1 MKPARRHHPL
11 LLLTPMLAALALFF
25 VYPLLSAFRSS
36 FYDWDLLTPPRFV
49 GFDNYRAVLRTGE
62 LTSSLSTT
70 LLISCIVVLGSL
82 ILGLG
87 LALAV
92 HRPGRLAALARS
104 AVFSAYVVSWVSV
117 GLLFLWIFDADAGIV
132 NRALAMIGVAPVRW
146 LTSASVAPV
155 TVGLIVTWK
164 VTGYA
169 MVVFL
174 SGLSGLPPEV
184 QEAAA
189 LDGAGPWARFRHV
202 TLPLLRPTAV
212 FVGTTS
218 LIASFQVFDVVRL
231 LTQGGPVRS
240 TTVLVYAIYEQLF
253 RDLRVGRA
261 SALVVL
267 FFVILSGLTWLKL
280 RVFRRGDQAEEAT

>member
-1 MKPARRHHPL
+1 MRPTRPSQPFWL
-11 LLLTPMLAALALFF
+11 LAPMLAALGVFF
-25 VYPLLSAFRSS
+25 VYPLFSALHTS
-36 FYDWDLLTPPRFV
+36 FYDWDLLTPPRYV
-49 GFDNYRAVLRTGE
+49 GLANYRAIFGSGE
-62 LTSSLSTT
+62 LLASLGTT
-70 LLISCIVVLGSL
+70 LLISVIVVAGSL
-82 ILGLG
+82 LLGLL

-92 HRPGRLAALARS
+92 HRPGRIAALARS

-132 NRALAMIGVAPVRW
+132 NRALLGVGLGPVPW
-146 LTSASVAPV
+146 LTRTSVAPL
-155 TVGLIVTWK
+155 TVALIVIWK

-174 SGLSGLPPEV
+174 SGLSALPPEV

-189 LDGAGPWARFRHV
+189 LDGAGPLARLRHI
-202 TLPLLRPTAV
+202 TLPLLRPTAT
-212 FVGTTS
+212 FVATTS
-218 LIASFQVFDVVRL
+218 LITSFQLFDVVRL

-261 SALVVL
+261 SSLVVV
-267 FFVILSGLTWLKL
+267 FFLALSALTWLK
-280 RVFRRGDQAEEAT
+280 RRAFREEPA

>member
-1 MKPARRHHPL
+1 VRPTRKSQPAWL
-11 LLLTPMLAALALFF
+11 LAPMLAVLALFF
-25 VYPLLSAFRSS
+25 VYPLLSALHTS
-36 FYDWDLLTPPRFV
+36 FYEWDLLTPARFV
-49 GFDNYRAVLRTGE
+49 GLGNYRAIFRSGE
-62 LTSSLSTT
+62 LWAALGTT
-70 LLISCIVVLGSL
+70 LLISCVVVAGSML
-82 ILGLG
+82 LGLA

-92 HRPGRLAALARS
+92 HRPGRLATLARS

-117 GLLFLWIFDADAGIV
+117 GMLFLWIFDADAGVV
-132 NRALAMIGVAPVRW
+132 NRSLVSLGVPPIKW
-146 LTSASVAPV
+146 LTSTAVAPF
-155 TVGLIVTWK
+155 TVALIVIWK

-174 SGLSGLPPEV
+174 SGLSALPPEV
-184 QEAAA
+184 KEAAS
-189 LDGAGPWARFRHV
+189 LDGAGPWARLRHV
-202 TLPLLRPTAV
+202 TLPLLRPTAA

-218 LIASFQVFDVVRL
+218 LIASFQLFDVVRL

-267 FFVILSGLTWLKL
+267 FFVILSLLTWLKL
-280 RVFRRGDQAEEAT
+280 RAFRSEEPA

>member
-1 MKPARRHHPL
+1 MKPSRPSQPWWL
-11 LLLTPMLAALALFF
+11 LSPMLLMLGVFF
-25 VYPLLSAFRSS
+25 LYPLVSALQTS

-49 GFDNYRAVLRTGE
+49 GLANYRAIFASGALF
-62 LTSSLSTT
+62 SSLGTT
-70 LLISCIVVLGSL
+70 LLVSAVVVAGSLVLGLS
-82 ILGLG
+82 

-92 HRPGRLAALARS
+92 HRPGRVAALARS

-132 NRALAMIGVAPVRW
+132 NRALLAAGLPAVKW
-146 LTSASVAPV
+146 LTSTALAPFTVA
-155 TVGLIVTWK
+155 LIVIWK

-174 SGLSGLPPEV
+174 SGLSALPPEV
-184 QEAAA
+184 TEAAA
-189 LDGAGPWARFRHV
+189 LDGAGPWSRLRYV
-202 TLPLLRPTAV
+202 TLPLLRPTAA
-212 FVGTTS
+212 FVATTS
-218 LIASFQVFDVVRL
+218 LIASFQLFDVVRL

-261 SALVVL
+261 SALVVV
-267 FFVILSGLTWLKL
+267 FFVVLATLSWLKL
-280 RVFRRGDQAEEAT
+280 RAFRAEEPA

>member
-1 MKPARRHHPL
+1 VRPTRKSQPAWL
-11 LLLTPMLAALALFF
+11 LAPMLAVLALFF
-25 VYPLLSAFRSS
+25 VYPLLSALHTS
-36 FYDWDLLTPPRFV
+36 FYEWDLLTPARFV
-49 GFDNYRAVLRTGE
+49 GLGNYRAIFRSGE
-62 LTSSLSTT
+62 LWAALGTT
-70 LLISCIVVLGSL
+70 LLISCVVVTGSML
-82 ILGLG
+82 LGLA

-117 GLLFLWIFDADAGIV
+117 GMLFLWIFDADAGVV
-132 NRALAMIGVAPVRW
+132 NRSLTSLGLPPVKW
-146 LTSASVAPV
+146 LTSTAVAPF
-155 TVGLIVTWK
+155 TVALIVIWK

-174 SGLSGLPPEV
+174 SGLSALPPEV
-184 QEAAA
+184 KEAAS
-189 LDGAGPWARFRHV
+189 LDGAGPWARLRHV
-202 TLPLLRPTAV
+202 TLPLLRPTAA

-218 LIASFQVFDVVRL
+218 LIASFQLFDVVRL

-267 FFVILSGLTWLKL
+267 FFVILSLLTWLKL
-280 RVFRRGDQAEEAT
+280 RAFRSEEPA

>member
-1 MKPARRHHPL
+1 MRPSRPSQPIWL
-11 LLLTPMLAALALFF
+11 LLPMLSALGVFF
-25 VYPLLSAFRSS
+25 VYPLLSALRTS
-36 FYDWDLLTPPRFV
+36 FYDWDLLTPPRFI
-49 GFDNYRAVLRTGE
+49 GLDNYRAIFGSGE
-62 LTSSLSTT
+62 LFASLGTT
-70 LLISCIVVLGSL
+70 LLISAIVVMGSSTM
-82 ILGLG
+82 GLF

-92 HRPGRLAALARS
+92 HRPGRIASLARS

-132 NRALAMIGVAPVRW
+132 NRSLLAVGLGPIKW
-146 LTSASVAPV
+146 LTSTRVAPL
-155 TVGLIVTWK
+155 TVALIVIWK

-174 SGLSGLPPEV
+174 SGLSALPPEL

-189 LDGAGPWARFRHV
+189 LDGAGPLSRLRHV
-202 TLPLLRPTAV
+202 TLPLLKPSAT
-212 FVGTTS
+212 FVATTS
-218 LIASFQVFDVVRL
+218 LIASFQLFDVVRL

-261 SALVVL
+261 SALVVV
-267 FFVILSGLTWLKL
+267 FFVVLGGLTWLK
-280 RVFRRGDQAEEAT
+280 RRAFREEEPA

>member
-1 MKPARRHHPL
+1 VRPTRKSQPAWL
-11 LLLTPMLAALALFF
+11 LAPMLAVLGLFF
-25 VYPLLSAFRSS
+25 VYPLLSALHTS
-36 FYDWDLLTPPRFV
+36 FYEWDLLTPARFV
-49 GFDNYRAVLRTGE
+49 GLGNYRAIFRSGE
-62 LTSSLSTT
+62 LWAALGTT
-70 LLISCIVVLGSL
+70 LLISCVVVTGSML
-82 ILGLG
+82 LGLA

-117 GLLFLWIFDADAGIV
+117 GMLFLWIFDADAGVV
-132 NRALAMIGVAPVRW
+132 NRSLMSLGLPPVKW
-146 LTSASVAPV
+146 LTSTAVAPF
-155 TVGLIVTWK
+155 TVALIVIWK

-174 SGLSGLPPEV
+174 SGLSALPPEV
-184 QEAAA
+184 KEAAS
-189 LDGAGPWARFRHV
+189 LDGAGPWARLRHV
-202 TLPLLRPTAV
+202 TLPLLRPTAA

-218 LIASFQVFDVVRL
+218 LIASFQLFDVVRL

-267 FFVILSGLTWLKL
+267 FFVILSLLTWLKL
-280 RVFRRGDQAEEAT
+280 RAFRSEEPA

>member
-1 MKPARRHHPL
+1 MRPTRPSQPLWL
-11 LLLTPMLAALALFF
+11 LLPMLLTLGVFF
-25 VYPLLSAFRSS
+25 VYPLLAALQQS
-36 FYDWDLLTPPRFV
+36 FYEWDLLTPPRFV
-49 GFDNYRAVLRTGE
+49 GFANYRAIFASGE
-62 LTSSLSTT
+62 LFASLGTT
-70 LLISCIVVLGSL
+70 LLISLIVVVGSL
-82 ILGLG
+82 TLGLA

-117 GLLFLWIFDADAGIV
+117 GLLFLWIFDADAGVV
-132 NRALAMIGVAPVRW
+132 NRALSLIGVGSVKW
-146 LTSASVAPV
+146 LTSTSVAPL
-155 TVGLIVTWK
+155 TVALIVIWK

-174 SGLSGLPPEV
+174 SGLSGLPPEM

-189 LDGAGPWARFRHV
+189 LDGAGPFARLRHV
-202 TLPLLRPTAV
+202 TLPLLRPTAA
-212 FVGTTS
+212 FVAITS
-218 LIASFQVFDVVRL
+218 LIASFQLFDVVRL

-261 SALVVL
+261 SALVVV
-267 FFVILSGLTWLKL
+267 FFVVLSALTWLKL
-280 RVFRRGDQAEEAT
+280 RAFRAEEPA

>member
-1 MKPARRHHPL
+1 VRPTRKSQPAWL
-11 LLLTPMLAALALFF
+11 LAPMLAVLALFF
-25 VYPLLSAFRSS
+25 VYPLLSALHTS
-36 FYDWDLLTPPRFV
+36 FYEWDLLTPARFV
-49 GFDNYRAVLRTGE
+49 GLGNYRAIFRSGE
-62 LTSSLSTT
+62 LWAALGTT
-70 LLISCIVVLGSL
+70 LLISCVVVVGSML
-82 ILGLG
+82 LGLA

-117 GLLFLWIFDADAGIV
+117 GMLFLWIFDADAGVV
-132 NRALAMIGVAPVRW
+132 NRSLMSLGVPPVKW
-146 LTSASVAPV
+146 LTSTAVAPF
-155 TVGLIVTWK
+155 TVALIVIWK

-174 SGLSGLPPEV
+174 SGLSALPPEV
-184 QEAAA
+184 KEAAS
-189 LDGAGPWARFRHV
+189 LDGAGPWARLRHV
-202 TLPLLRPTAV
+202 TLPLLRPTAA

-218 LIASFQVFDVVRL
+218 LIASFQLFDVVRL

-267 FFVILSGLTWLKL
+267 FFVILSLLTWLKL
-280 RVFRRGDQAEEAT
+280 RAFRSEEPA

>member
-1 MKPARRHHPL
+1 
-11 LLLTPMLAALALFF
+11 MLAALGVFF
-25 VYPLLSAFRSS
+25 VYPLLSALRTS
-36 FYDWDLLTPPRFV
+36 FYEWDLLTPPRFV
-49 GFDNYRAVLRTGE
+49 GLANYRAILASGE
-62 LTSSLSTT
+62 LLASLGTT
-70 LLISCIVVLGSL
+70 LLVSSVVVLGSL
-82 ILGLG
+82 VLGLS

-117 GLLFLWIFDADAGIV
+117 GLLFLWIFDADAGVV
-132 NRALAMIGVAPVRW
+132 NRALAALGVAPVKW
-146 LTSASVAPV
+146 LTSTSIAPLTVA
-155 TVGLIVTWK
+155 LIVIWK

-174 SGLSGLPPEV
+174 SGLSALPPEM

-189 LDGAGPWARFRHV
+189 LDGAGPFARLRHV
-202 TLPLLRPTAV
+202 TLPLLRPTAA
-212 FVGTTS
+212 FVATTS
-218 LIASFQVFDVVRL
+218 LIASFQLFDVVRL

-261 SALVVL
+261 SSLVVV
-267 FFVILSGLTWLKL
+267 FFLALSALTWLKL
-280 RVFRRGDQAEEAT
+280 RAFRVREPA

>member
-1 MKPARRHHPL
+1 M
-11 LLLTPMLAALALFF
+11 LTALGIFF
-25 VYPLLSAFRSS
+25 VYPLLSALHTS
-36 FYDWDLLTPPRFV
+36 FFEWDLLTPARFI
-49 GFDNYRAVLRTGE
+49 GLGNYRAIWRSGE
-62 LTSSLSTT
+62 LLSALGTT
-70 LLISCIVVLGSL
+70 LLISSLVVAGSL
-82 ILGLG
+82 LLGLS

-117 GLLFLWIFDADAGIV
+117 GLLFLWIFDADAGVV
-132 NRALAMIGVAPVRW
+132 NRTLALVGVAPVKW
-146 LTSASVAPV
+146 LTSTSMAPV
-155 TVGLIVTWK
+155 TVALIVIWK

-184 QEAAA
+184 LEAAA
-189 LDGAGPWARFRHV
+189 LDGAGPWRRLRYV
-202 TLPLLRPTAV
+202 TLPLLKPTAA
-212 FVGTTS
+212 FIATTS
-218 LIASFQVFDVVRL
+218 LIASFQLFDVVRL

-261 SALVVL
+261 SALVVV
-267 FFVILSGLTWLKL
+267 FFLVLSGLTWLKW
-280 RVFRRGDQAEEAT
+280 RAFRTEEPA